1 MRRPIRPCRQTEET
15 TLNPRRRQALGVLA
29 TTLMQLPTAV
39 RAQGWPDR
47 PVRFVVGY
55 PPGGAADQVARVL
68 AAKLETLWSQSVPID
83 YRPGAGAAISAELV
97 ARAPADGYTM
107 LLTDSGPL
115 TIIPNLRKVP
125 YDPVDGF
132 TPLGFVGGGGLV
144 VLAHPSVP
152 ANDLPELVKLL
163 KAAPGK
169 YQYSTSGIGSPH
181 HLAAE
186 LFKAQADV
194 DIGHV
199 PYKGA
204 AQALADLIA
213 GQIPISFATISPAAP
228 HVRSGKI
235 RAIAV
240 TGAQRSS
247 VLPEVRTIAEQGYA
261 GYDAR
266 FWQAV
271 VAPPKLPPAAADK
284 LQQSLRTALADP
296 DVLAGLQKL
305 GIETPP
311 AMSAA
316 QFRDLV
322 QRDLSKWAA
331 VVKRANIST
340 ES

>member
-1 MRRPIRPCRQTEET
+1 M
-15 TLNPRRRQALGVLA
+15 NSRRRQALGLLA
-29 TTLMQLPTAV
+29 TTMAQMPLAV
-39 RAQGWPDR
+39 RAQVWPDR
-47 PVRFVVGY
+47 PIRFVVGY

-68 AAKLETLWSQSVPID
+68 ATKLESIWGQSVPID

-97 ARAPADGYTM
+97 ARAPADGHTI

-132 TPLGFVGGGGLV
+132 TPLGLVGGGGLV
-144 VLAHPSVP
+144 VLVHPSLP
-152 ANDLPELVKLL
+152 ANDLPELVRLL
-163 KAAPGK
+163 RSSPGK

-186 LFKAQADV
+186 LFKSHAAV
-194 DIGHV
+194 EMGHV

-213 GQIPISFATISPAAP
+213 GQIPISFATVSPATP
-228 HVRSGKI
+228 HVRAGRV

-240 TGAQRSS
+240 TGAQRSP
-247 VLPEVRTIAEQGYA
+247 VLPDVPTIAEQGHP

-271 VAPPKLPPAAADK
+271 VAPPRLPPGIADRMQQGVRAALTDADVV
-284 LQQSLRTALADP
+284 AA
-296 DVLAGLQKL
+296 LQKL

-311 AMSAA
+311 PVTAA
-316 QFRDLV
+316 QFRELV
-322 QRDLSKWAA
+322 QRDLGKWAA

>member
-1 MRRPIRPCRQTEET
+1 MNPQRRK
-15 TLNPRRRQALGVLA
+15 ALGLLA
-29 TTLMQLPTAV
+29 TAIVQTPTAA
-39 RAQGWPDR
+39 RAQAWPDR

-68 AAKLETLWSQSVPID
+68 AAKLETLWGQSVPID

-97 ARAPADGYTM
+97 ARAPADGYTIG
-107 LLTDSGPL
+107 LTDSGPL

-144 VLAHPSVP
+144 VLTHPSLQ
-152 ANDLPELVKLL
+152 ANDLPELVRLL

-228 HVRSGKI
+228 HVRAGRV

-247 VLPEVRTIAEQGYA
+247 VLPEVRTIAEQGYPS
-261 GYDAR
+261 YDAR

-271 VAPPKLPPAAADK
+271 VAPPKLPPAVADR
-284 LQQSLRTALADP
+284 LQQGLRATLTDP
-296 DVLAGLQKL
+296 DVRAGLQKL

-311 AMSAA
+311 AMDAV
-316 QFRDLV
+316 QFRQLV
-322 QRDLSKWAA
+322 QRELAKWAD